1 MKLVKTLVKLIAGI
15 FLRLC
20 PLIHWLIHQS
30 VLTLQPLELFVAP
43 IVLIQIGYT
52 TQLIFTYSKSKIE
65 PLQKDVKYDQS

>member
-1 MKLVKTLVKLIAGI
+1 MSIDSLTDSSISLNIATIGI
-15 FLRLC
+15 
-20 PLIHWLIHQS
+20 I
-30 VLTLQPLELFVAP
+30 VAP

>member
-1 MKLVKTLVKLIAGI
+1 MSIDSLTDSSISLNIATIGI
-15 FLRLC
+15 
-20 PLIHWLIHQS
+20 I
-30 VLTLQPLELFVAP
+30 VAQ